1 LAHHS
6 GPWSGNGLSGY
17 VRTGLQA
24 RRISLIALIVALAA
38 AFSLAVG
45 WYQLFGLRELHEYLE
60 YDDGVWFGTSVRL
73 AHGIFPY
80 RNFVDDQP
88 PGVPVVMLPFAL
100 LSRSVGTATGLA
112 AARVAVPLFET
123 VGVLALGWMLRHR
136 GALTVAVACGA
147 MAVYPVCLIDQRTV
161 MLEPFCA
168 TFCLLGLAAVF
179 DGDSLNGRTGPL
191 VVGGA
196 FFGLA
201 GSCKAFALLPFVVVA
216 AALLASPTRQRLV
229 PFVAGTAGAF
239 AVVCGPFFALA
250 PSAFVHDV
258 VITQLSR
265 TGKFDP
271 SIYDRLTSLVGSPP
285 SEVPTPLPDSS
296 QRHLAV
302 VLAIMVGV
310 VVVGGYAA
318 GRLQERRYATS
329 TPGWFTRLDAVA
341 IAAVVVTGAGLAAP
355 AAYYY
360 HYAAFFGPFLALMLG
375 LAAGRAGLLAPK
387 TAALLTAAVL
397 LAGAVHAIHIVR
409 ASRGGLPDVAL
420 IQRFVPANACVLGDD
435 APTLLL
441 ADRFSSTVPGCTA
454 VTDAFGTTLSSDGG
468 YLASLPEAESSAT
481 VKTWLVALEHADYVV
496 LVLGYQERRIPW
508 GSPSLQNYLLENFR
522 TVHSSGYVILKRKV
536 NWSGQ

>member
-1 LAHHS
+1 MGRLPA
-6 GPWSGNGLSGY
+6 
-17 VRTGLQA
+17 GLQA
-24 RRISLIALIVALAA
+24 RRISLVALIVGLAA
-38 AFSLAVG
+38 AFSLALG

-60 YDDGVWFGTSVRL
+60 YDDGVWFGASVRL

-80 RNFVDDQP
+80 RDFVDDAP

-100 LSRSVGTATGLA
+100 WSRSVGTATAFA

-168 TFCLLGLAAVF
+168 TFCLLWLAAVF
-179 DGDSLNGRTGPL
+179 DGDRLNGRTGAL

-216 AALLASPTRQRLV
+216 AALLASPARRRLV
-229 PFVAGTAGAF
+229 PFLGGTAGAF

-250 PSAFVHDV
+250 PRAFVHDV
-258 VITQLSR
+258 IVTQLSR
-265 TGKFDP
+265 TAKVDP

-285 SEVPTPLPDSS
+285 SEVPTPFPDHS
-296 QRHLAV
+296 QRTLAV
-302 VLAIMVGV
+302 FLAIVIV
-310 VVVGGYAA
+310 VLVVGGYAA
-318 GRLQERRYATS
+318 GRLQDRRLQDRRYPTTAL
-329 TPGWFTRLDAVA
+329 GWFTGLDALA
-341 IAAVVVTGAGLAAP
+341 IATVVVTGAGLATP

-375 LAAGRAGLLAPK
+375 LAVGRTALLAPK
-387 TAALLTAAVL
+387 TAAVVTAAVL
-397 LAGAVHAIHIVR
+397 FAGAVHAIHIVR
-409 ASRGGLPDVAL
+409 ASRAGLPDVAL
-420 IQRFVPANACVLGDD
+420 VQRFVPAGACVLGDD

-468 YLASLPEAESSAT
+468 YPATSPQAQSSAT
-481 VKTWLVALEHADYVV
+481 VETWLVALEHADYVV
-496 LVLGYQERRIPW
+496 LALGYQERRIPW
-508 GSPSLQNYLLENFR
+508 DAPSLQSYLQQHFL
-522 TVHSSGYVILKRKV
+522 TVRSSGYVILKRNV
-536 NWSGQ
+536 LFAPGR

>member
-1 LAHHS
+1 M
-6 GPWSGNGLSGY
+6 G
-17 VRTGLQA
+17 
-24 RRISLIALIVALAA
+24 LAA

-45 WYQLFGLRELHEYLE
+45 WYQLFGLRELHQYLE

-80 RNFVDDQP
+80 RNFVDDGP
-88 PGVPVVMLPFAL
+88 PGVPVAMLPFAL
-100 LSRSVGTATGLA
+100 WSRSVGTATAFA

-123 VGVLALGWMLRHR
+123 VGVVALGWMLRHR
-136 GALTVAVACGA
+136 GALTIAVACGA

-168 TFCLLGLAAVF
+168 TLCVLGLAAVF
-179 DGDSLNGRTGPL
+179 EGDRLSGRTGAL

-196 FFGLA
+196 LFGLA
-201 GSCKAFALLPFVVVA
+201 GTCKPFALLPFVVVTT
-216 AALLASPTRQRLV
+216 ALLASPARRRLV
-229 PFVAGTAGAF
+229 PFLAGTAGAF

-258 VITQLSR
+258 FVTQLSR
-265 TGKFDP
+265 TGKVDP

-285 SEVPTPLPDSS
+285 SEVPTPLPDPS
-296 QRHLAV
+296 QRTLAVLLAV
-302 VLAIMVGV
+302 VV
-310 VVVGGYAA
+310 VLLVVAGYAT
-318 GRLQERRYATS
+318 GRLQGRRHPTS
-329 TPGWFTRLDAVA
+329 ALLAGQFTRLDAVA
-341 IAAVVVTGAGLAAP
+341 IATVVVTGTGLAAP

-375 LAAGRAGLLAPK
+375 LAAGRTALLAPK
-387 TAALLTAAVL
+387 TAAVLAAAVL
-397 LAGAVHAIHIVR
+397 LAGAVHAVQVVR

-420 IQRFVPANACVLGDD
+420 IQRFVPAGACVLGDD

-454 VTDAFGTTLSSDGG
+454 VTDAFGTTISSDGG
-468 YLASLPEAESSAT
+468 YPAISPEAESPAT
-481 VKTWLVALEHADYVV
+481 VKIWLDALEHADYVV

-508 GSPSLQNYLLENFR
+508 QAPALQSYLRNDFR
-522 TVHSSGYVILKRKV
+522 TVHSAGYVILKRKTYV
-536 NWSGQ
+536 APAR

>member
-1 LAHHS
+1 LAHYG
-6 GPWSGNGLSGY
+6 GPRLENGSSEGVL
-17 VRTGLQA
+17 TGAQP
-24 RRISLIALIVALAA
+24 RRISLIALSVALAA

-88 PGVPVVMLPFAL
+88 PGVPVAMLPFAL
-100 LSRSVGTATGLA
+100 LSRSVGTATAFA

-179 DGDSLNGRTGPL
+179 DGDRLHGRTGPL

-216 AALLASPTRQRLV
+216 AALLASPARRRLV
-229 PFVAGTAGAF
+229 PFLAGTAGAF
-239 AVVCGPFFALA
+239 VVVCGPFFVLA
-250 PSAFVHDV
+250 PGAFVHDV
-258 VITQLSR
+258 IVTQLSR
-265 TGKFDP
+265 TGTVDP

-285 SEVPTPLPDSS
+285 SQVPTPLPDAS
-296 QRHLAV
+296 QRTLAV
-302 VLAIMVGV
+302 VLAV
-310 VVVGGYAA
+310 VIVVLVVGGYAA
-318 GRLQERRYATS
+318 GRLQDHRYPT
-329 TPGWFTRLDAVA
+329 TVLGWFTRLDAVA
-341 IAAVVVTGAGLAAP
+341 IATVVVTGAGLATP

-360 HYAAFFGPFLALMLG
+360 HYAAFFGPFLALMVG
-375 LAAGRAGLLAPK
+375 LAAGRTAMLAPK
-387 TAALLTAAVL
+387 TAAALTAALL
-397 LAGAVHAIHIVR
+397 LAGAVHAIHVVR

-420 IQRFVPANACVLGDD
+420 VQRFVPAGACVLGDD

-468 YLASLPEAESSAT
+468 YPATSPEAESSAT

-496 LVLGYQERRIPW
+496 LALGYQERRIPW
-508 GSPSLQNYLLENFR
+508 NSPVLQGYLQEHFR
-522 TVHSSGYVILKRKV
+522 TVRSSGYVILRRDV
-536 NWSGQ
+536 LFH